1 MRIAYDSAKRQKTL
15 EERNLDFEDAPKVF
29 AGRHF
34 NTPDL
39 RIDYG
44 EKRIITVGQLDDI
57 VVVLVWTP
65 RGNARRIISMRKAD
79 AEERGAY
86 RKQLD

>member
-1 MRIAYDSAKRQKTL
+1 MRIVYDPAKRQKTL
-15 EERNLDFEDAPKVF
+15 EEHNLDFEDAPRVF

-34 NTPDL
+34 SKTDL

-44 EKRIITVGQLDDI
+44 ETRIITVGQLDEI
-57 VVVLVWTP
+57 VVVLVWTL

-79 AEERGAY
+79 AEERGIY